1 MKKTLDSNTLQTAL
15 TLLSVEYMKECL
27 GASETG
33 ARKAEKE
40 LVRLKAA
47 GLSRCTNARILS
59 SMTSDSSGSTR
70 RLACEIKQA
79 YPKALIVPYI
89 DLFRVMKEYN
99 LSVGLIEHYTKIIPE
114 ENIAQICEASEA
126 LDHLELNHM
135 RYIHKIK
142 IDSDMP
148 KSAVRLIS
156 SYVARFPLM
165 GISNWGKANPLL
177 PDVREATTKYNN
189 SIAISHRGLEHR
201 EWLIAAPVADLPENT
216 TIEYFS
222 GRAEERRRIA
232 EDPIVFKASS
242 VGAIIVSMWGE
253 EANSSIFDKYR

>member
-1 MKKTLDSNTLQTAL
+1 MKKTLDSNTLKTAL
-15 TLLSVEYMKECL
+15 TLLSMEYMKECL

-59 SMTSDSSGSTR
+59 SMTSDNSGSTR

-135 RYIHKIK
+135 RYIRKIK

-156 SYVARFPLM
+156 NYVARFPLM
-165 GISNWGKANPLL
+165 ASDGWSPLL
-177 PDVREATTKYNN
+177 RDVKDMSYDYDIHI
-189 SIAISHRGLEHR
+189 SISSRKLEQD

-216 TIEYFS
+216 TIEYYS
-222 GRAEERRRIA
+222 SRAENRKRIA
-232 EDPIVFKASS
+232 EDPIVFKASAI
-242 VGAIIVSMWGE
+242 GAVIVSMWGE

>member
-27 GASETG
+27 GASG
-33 ARKAEKE
+33 AGTEKAARE
-40 LVRLKAA
+40 LERLRAA
-47 GLSRCTNARILS
+47 GLSKCTNARIIS
-59 SMTSDSSGSTR
+59 SMVSDDNDKARIIASR
-70 RLACEIKQA
+70 VKQA
-79 YPKALIVPYI
+79 YPKALIVPYA

-114 ENIAQICEASEA
+114 ENIAQICKASEA
-126 LDHLELNHM
+126 LSHLKLNHM
-135 RYIHKIK
+135 RYIYRIR
-142 IDSDMP
+142 IDRDMP

-156 SYVARFPLM
+156 SYVARFPLAIRGGWDTPM
-165 GISNWGKANPLL
+165 PILR
-177 PDVREATTKYNN
+177 DVRESAFEYRS
-189 SIAISHRGLEHR
+189 SIAVSTHVLNDDD
-201 EWLIAAPVADLPENT
+201 WLIAAPVADLPENT

-222 GRAEERRRIA
+222 GRAEERKRIA

-242 VGAIIVSMWGE
+242 IGAIIVSMWGE